1 MVIMDS
7 VEMIE
12 KAVEENKMTLV
23 YFGNE
28 TWGVC
33 VDIKSKVL
41 ALLNKY
47 TEIKFIYVDVESS
60 HNVAVHYNI
69 FTVPGILL
77 YVDGKESIRE
87 ARHISIGELDTKIN
101 RYYNFLFD

>member
-1 MVIMDS
+1 MLILDS
-7 VEMIE
+7 VRLIDELV
-12 KAVEENKMTLV
+12 AENMMTLV
-23 YFGNE
+23 YFGND

-33 VDIKSKVL
+33 KDIKSKVL
-41 ALLNKY
+41 TLLEEY
-47 TEIKFIYVDVESS
+47 PEIKFVYVDVEKS

-87 ARHISIGELDTKIN
+87 ARHISVLDLESKIN
-101 RYYNFLFD
+101 RYYEMLFA